1 MADNKLGFTDG
12 NNEESNSA
20 LNEGTNIPYNQME
33 NISSVEGLSLN
44 NNSQEDIVNISVSNI
59 NDVENPL
66 AKNHEATENSIPET
80 GKQFLE
86 KRNEQF
92 KNEDNVKSKVS
103 NVLNRAFH
111 DKNKERKID
120 TLSES
125 TGTENTGKRK
135 NFADRLEKVSNNEK
149 GIEEIK
155 NKNIEINVDTDTP
168 TEIFERVDTTTINQN
183 SIKNNKN
190 NIENISNTI
199 EKEEN
204 YIYVGDNEEDNNTY
218 NENEDNIEEII
229 VTTQDGNE
237 SHETLDNNLE
247 RNEHDSQV
255 DELDN
260 EEENI
265 EYGNSHSTYDKVLKD
280 NNVKEADGLESIES
294 EEDKVVDNY
303 NEDLAEEPED
313 KEYSYYDDEYY
324 EDDYYEGEE
333 ADYDDS
339 EPYIYDDEFEDYNE
353 EDNYLD
359 DDYINEEEETELT
372 DYTEERKKKVANGTY
387 NEENEFGGRLLED
400 LEDLDDSENDMYKE
414 WTKNDNNMKGETLIE
429 VLQSINSNLESIA
442 KALGAK

>member
-120 TLSES
+120 ILSES
-125 TGTENTGKRK
+125 TGTENIGKRK
-135 NFADRLEKVSNNEK
+135 SFADRLEKVSNNEK

-168 TEIFERVDTTTINQN
+168 TEIFEQVDTTTINQN

-265 EYGNSHSTYDKVLKD
+265 EYGNSHSTYDKVLND

-294 EEDKVVDNY
+294 EEDKVIDNY
-303 NEDLAEEPED
+303 NEDLVDEPED